1 MMLSGCLS
9 ETIESTIDDGG
20 VIAPEEYSWEDDG
33 ELVIVTYDVTGLT
46 DELISEFEN
55 ISGYEVELMKLD
67 DAGSSIE
74 PLTPIQRQPSR
85 RFGNRFGQHLSSD
98 CN

>member
-1 MMLSGCLS
+1 MIIWKKELQQFVILTIMMLSLPKWF
-9 ETIESTIDDGG
+9 IESAIDDGG

-67 DAGSSIE
+67 DAGSY
-74 PLTPIQRQPSR
+74 
-85 RFGNRFGQHLSSD
+85 
-98 CN
+98 